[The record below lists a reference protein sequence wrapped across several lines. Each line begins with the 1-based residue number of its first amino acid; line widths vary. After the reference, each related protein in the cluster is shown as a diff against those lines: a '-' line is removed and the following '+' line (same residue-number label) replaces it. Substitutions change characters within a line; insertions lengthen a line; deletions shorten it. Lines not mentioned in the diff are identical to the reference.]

1 MKPGARQLPL
11 DIGLAP
17 RYGEEDFLV
26 AQCNAQAWEMV
37 GHWPDWPDRVLLLI
51 GPEGAGKSH
60 LGAIWAQRVGARKL
74 AATDLSLPNLPS
86 IARESAVLIEDVDSA
101 SGEAELFHLLNLA
114 RESGAYLLLTA
125 RTNPDVWGLAMP
137 DLLSRLRRAP
147 FVAIGAPDEALVRA
161 VLVKLFLDRQL
172 LVDES
177 VIDFLSLRLER
188 SFEAARRIVAALDRE
203 ALAQAR
209 AVTRPMASKVLLELS
224 QAAVDSA
231 AGETPN
237 SQ

>member
-1 MKPGARQLPL
+1 M
-11 DIGLAP
+11 
-17 RYGEEDFLV
+17 
-26 AQCNAQAWEMV
+26 
-37 GHWPDWPDRVLLLI
+37 
-51 GPEGAGKSH
+51 
-60 LGAIWAQRVGARKL
+60 
-74 AATDLSLPNLPS
+74 
-86 IARESAVLIEDVDSA
+86 
-101 SGEAELFHLLNLA
+101 
-114 RESGAYLLLTA
+114 
-125 RTNPDVWGLAMP
+125 
-137 DLLSRLRRAP
+137 
-147 FVAIGAPDEALVRA
+147 AIGAPDEALVRA